1 MFSGNSA
8 TAVSLEKPKPSP
20 PSSPRPPTRA
30 EFGVRQ
36 LAAAFPTAS
45 ANKRHAHSTIFTRN
59 FRSRRSSPR
68 SLLREALLLPASQNV
83 PAQSRPPF
91 RNRLADRPDAVPLL
105 VEHLVRPPASRQT
118 NHRIPPG

>member
-20 PSSPRPPTRA
+20 LSSPRPPTRA

-68 SLLREALLLPASQNV
+68 SLLREALLLPAPQNV
-83 PAQSRPPF
+83 SPQSCPRF
-91 RNRLADRPDAVPLL
+91 RHRVAHCPHAVPLL
-105 VEHLVRPPASRQT
+105 
-118 NHRIPPG
+118 